1 MGQIKNIK
9 LHIVTDIKK
18 LTMSESET
26 TQHGNANTESFNMF
40 DFDFGPSAKNNA
52 FLANLMKN
60 VQLQEKFAS
69 EEEEEEEDSDIEEVS
84 EFEDEEEEEEEEDQN
99 TSDLHSSSSS
109 STSVKPKENAENCS
123 ASKNDS
129 AKSCSASKNDS
140 VREEGC
146 SDITSL

>member
-26 TQHGNANTESFNMF
+26 TQHGKANTESFNMF

-69 EEEEEEEDSDIEEVS
+69 EEEEEESDIEEVS
-84 EFEDEEEEEEEEDQN
+84 EFEDEEEEEEDQD
-99 TSDLHSSSSS
+99 TSDLHSNSSS

-129 AKSCSASKNDS
+129 AKSFNASIN
-140 VREEGC
+140 
-146 SDITSL
+146 

>member
-26 TQHGNANTESFNMF
+26 TQHGKVNTESFNMF

-69 EEEEEEEDSDIEEVS
+69 EEEEEDSDIEEVS
-84 EFEDEEEEEEEEDQN
+84 EFEDDEEEEEEEDQN
-99 TSDLHSSSSS
+99 TSDLHSNSSS
-109 STSVKPKENAENCS
+109 STSVKPKENA

-129 AKSCSASKNDS
+129 AKSCSA
-140 VREEGC
+140 
-146 SDITSL
+146 

>member
-26 TQHGNANTESFNMF
+26 TQHGKVNTESFNMF

-99 TSDLHSSSSS
+99 TSDLLHSNSSS

-123 ASKNDS
+123 ASKSDS
-129 AKSCSASKNDS
+129 AESFNASKNDS
-140 VREEGC
+140 VEEKK
-146 SDITSL
+146 DAVT

>member
-26 TQHGNANTESFNMF
+26 TQHEKAQTESFNMF
-40 DFDFGPSAKNNA
+40 DFDFGPSAKSNA

-60 VQLQEKFAS
+60 VKLQEKFVN
-69 EEEEEEEDSDIEEVS
+69 EEEEEEDSDIEEVS
-84 EFEDEEEEEEEEDQN
+84 EFEDEEEEEEEEEEQN
-99 TSDLHSSSSS
+99 TSDLHSNSSS

-123 ASKNDS
+123 A
-129 AKSCSASKNDS
+129 
-140 VREEGC
+140 
-146 SDITSL
+146 

>member
-18 LTMSESET
+18 LTMSESSET
-26 TQHGNANTESFNMF
+26 TQHEKANTESFNMF

-69 EEEEEEEDSDIEEVS
+69 EEEEEEDSDIEEVS
-84 EFEDEEEEEEEEDQN
+84 EFEDEEEEEEDQN
-99 TSDLHSSSSS
+99 TSDLHPNSSS

-129 AKSCSASKNDS
+129 AESFKASKNDI
-140 VREEGC
+140 VEEKE
-146 SDITSL
+146 DAVT

>member
-26 TQHGNANTESFNMF
+26 TQQGKANTESFNMF

-60 VQLQEKFAS
+60 VQLQEKFVS
-69 EEEEEEEDSDIEEVS
+69 EEEEEEDSDIEEVS
-84 EFEDEEEEEEEEDQN
+84 EFEDEEEEEEEGQN
-99 TSDLHSSSSS
+99 TSDLHSNSSS

-123 ASKNDS
+123 
-129 AKSCSASKNDS
+129 
-140 VREEGC
+140 
-146 SDITSL
+146 

>member
-18 LTMSESET
+18 LAMSESET
-26 TQHGNANTESFNMF
+26 TQHGKANTESFNMF

-69 EEEEEEEDSDIEEVS
+69 EEEEEEEEDSDIEEVS

-99 TSDLHSSSSS
+99 TSDLHSNSSSL
-109 STSVKPKENAENCS
+109 TSVKPKENAENCS

-140 VREEGC
+140 VEEKK
-146 SDITSL
+146 DAVT